1 MTDRPEPRK
10 STDTL
15 AQKLRRSAEL
25 LFLKAVRLYT
35 FNTPIAKGKY
45 RAFLLA
51 RRICRNTPDGLD
63 TELNDGR
70 RFSID
75 FSSNMQDT
83 LYFLGEYEKV
93 ITGFVEDL
101 IRERGC
107 KVFVDAGANF
117 GWYTTLFAKYA
128 GTRGEVHAFE
138 PVPTTFEN
146 LRRNYELMGSPPNVR
161 INNVALGEAESDAV
175 INLFPDEPIG
185 HASLSDHGHANA
197 ISFSCKIVRL
207 DDYLETNQVSKVDF
221 VKVDIEGAEL
231 KLLKGAERLFR
242 QQAPPIFLMEM
253 ALKQTKS
260 FGYLPDDLI
269 KFFRSR
275 ADYQFFKIDEISER
289 LIEIDGFAPDDIGAN
304 VLCIPRDSGLS
315 ERPPE

>member
-51 RRICRNTPDGLD
+51 RRICRNMPDGLN
-63 TELNDGR
+63 TKLNDGR
-70 RFSID
+70 RFSVNL
-75 FSSNMQDT
+75 SSNMQDT
-83 LYFLGEYEKV
+83 LYFLGEYENI
-93 ITGFVEDL
+93 ITRFVEDL

-107 KVFVDAGANF
+107 KVFLDAGANF

-128 GTRGEVHAFE
+128 DTSGEVHAFE
-138 PVPTTFEN
+138 PVPKTFEN
-146 LRRNYELMGSPPNVR
+146 LRRNYEMMGSPSNVK

-175 INLFPDEPIG
+175 INLFPDEPVG
-185 HASLSDHGHANA
+185 HASLSDHGHADAMTVN
-197 ISFSCKIVRL
+197 CKIIRL
-207 DDYLETNQVSKVDF
+207 DDYIERNRVDNVDF

-231 KLLKGAERLFR
+231 SFLRGAGRLFR

-253 ALKQTKS
+253 ALNQTKS

-269 KFFRSR
+269 KFLRSR
-275 ADYQFFKIDEISER
+275 ADYQFFEIDEMNKS

-304 VLCIPRDSGLS
+304 VLCIPRDSGLN